1 MDEQLSVAQRLST
14 CSLPP
19 NAGSTTAL
27 LRLLMDSDKDMADVA
42 SAIQSHAVIVGK
54 LISLANS
61 AWSNPVRPVTALDE
75 ACSRLG
81 LDVVRTLSIALAVG
95 RSFIVSR
102 CPEFDPRQY
111 WISSIVAADI
121 ASRLALSLKLDPSTA
136 RAAGL
141 LHNIGL
147 LWLADCA
154 PEETDAA
161 LKAARTL
168 SDFGVDEHLQQKCGI
183 GYRDAGAVLM
193 SRWTLPDALISSFKL
208 NQRID
213 GQSEARQ
220 MYELIQTSADLT
232 ANVLTGNTEPF
243 DDCCLDELTAT
254 RLNSEIAH
262 QVSRLPKTEVLA
274 ARLVGS

>member
-14 CSLPP
+14 CALPP
-19 NAGSTTAL
+19 NAASATAL
-27 LRLLMDSDKDMADVA
+27 LSMLMDSDKDMADVA
-42 SAIQSHAVIVGK
+42 TAVQTHAVIVGK

-61 AWSNPVRPVTALDE
+61 AWSNPVTPVTALDE

-95 RSFIVSR
+95 RSFVVSR
-102 CPEFDPRQY
+102 CPAFDPRQY
-111 WISSIVAADI
+111 WLSSIIAADI
-121 ASRLALSLKLDPSTA
+121 ASRLALSLKLDPGTA

-183 GYRDAGAVLM
+183 GYRDAGALLM
-193 SRWTLPDALISSFKL
+193 SRWTLPDALISSFRP
-208 NQRID
+208 NSTSD

-232 ANVLTGNTEPF
+232 AGVLAGNTQP
-243 DDCCLDELTAT
+243 LDECQLGALTAT
-254 RLNSEIAH
+254 RLSSEIAH
-262 QVSRLPKTEVLA
+262 QVSRLPKTEVMA
-274 ARLVGS
+274 AKLVGS